1 MTNIRYV
8 TDRQT
13 LKHSAGQ
20 LLRSK
25 SGALVTQFI
34 TNASSH
40 PGSKSNMRATSK
52 KKFFAETAK
61 EYASRTSIHG
71 ISYISDQRLSL
82 VDRILWLLVVLAFV
96 GLATIL
102 TWDIWEQWEEEQ
114 VVTTLKNTAKPVT
127 EVPFPTV
134 TICGAG
140 LHMTNV
146 EKKIGDNFVA
156 WRRENKRHEESME
169 GIEKDMED
177 YMAQTFQIET
187 GSSVNLL
194 DILNTLIAP
203 NTDETLAANAV
214 RENVLACQDS
224 SEKESSP
231 MTQRQK
237 RETSYEWS
245 CQNQRCFYLS
255 SKKASYPEAVN
266 ECQSLNAEL
275 ASIVDIGHYCHYWW

>member
-1 MTNIRYV
+1 MALSKLRCMS
-8 TDRQT
+8 
-13 LKHSAGQ
+13 LK
-20 LLRSK
+20 K
-25 SGALVTQFI
+25 T
-34 TNASSH
+34 T
-40 PGSKSNMRATSK
+40 
-52 KKFFAETAK
+52 ED
-61 EYASRTSIHG
+61 YASQSSIHG
-71 ISYISDQRLSL
+71 ISYIFDHKLGPWER
-82 VDRILWLLVVLAFV
+82 VLWLMVVIGFLI
-96 GLATIL
+96 LATHL
-102 TWDIWEQWEEEQ
+102 TLDTWTQWQEEQ

-237 RETSYEWS
+237 REASCEWS

-255 SKKASYPEAVN
+255 SKKASYSEAVN

>member
-1 MTNIRYV
+1 
-8 TDRQT
+8 
-13 LKHSAGQ
+13 
-20 LLRSK
+20 
-25 SGALVTQFI
+25 
-34 TNASSH
+34 
-40 PGSKSNMRATSK
+40 MRATSK

-140 LHMTNV
+140 LHMNNV
-146 EKKIGDNFVA
+146 EKKIGGNFVA
-156 WRRENKRHEESME
+156 WRRENARHEESME

-194 DILNTLIAP
+194 DILNTMIAP
-203 NTDETLAANAV
+203 HADETLAANAV
-214 RENVLACQDS
+214 RENVFACQDAL
-224 SEKESSP
+224 EKESSP

-237 RETSYEWS
+237 RGASCEWS

-255 SKKASYPEAVN
+255 SKKASYSEAVN

-275 ASIVDIGHYCHYWW
+275 ASIADISHYCHWDVDT

>member
-1 MTNIRYV
+1 M
-8 TDRQT
+8 
-13 LKHSAGQ
+13 
-20 LLRSK
+20 
-25 SGALVTQFI
+25 
-34 TNASSH
+34 
-40 PGSKSNMRATSK
+40 
-52 KKFFAETAK
+52 
-61 EYASRTSIHG
+61 
-71 ISYISDQRLSL
+71 
-82 VDRILWLLVVLAFV
+82 
-96 GLATIL
+96 
-102 TWDIWEQWEEEQ
+102 
-114 VVTTLKNTAKPVT
+114 TTLKNTAKPVT

-156 WRRENKRHEESME
+156 WRRENARHEESMVD
-169 GIEKDMED
+169 IEKDMED

-275 ASIVDIGHYCHYWW
+275 ASIVDISHYCHYWW